1 VSQVRRSISSLL
13 MISSLFRVCVTSL
26 LEAATCQQPGS
37 VAGSWAKRRGAVSRR
52 EFQPRQTINRTA
64 ILFHLLFLCSHCG
77 DRRRRRDAY
86 SLLAAA
92 TLHASEAQLRIRTR
106 LQERK
111 SLPMR
116 EPNSRGR
123 GRRTTLC
130 ELRFEEGPRHRRY
143 QGWVGRPEAR
153 GCRPRRGGLAL
164 PSARRQMAGW
174 SSRGA
179 CHPAK
184 CHFGE
189 HHQLPSIIRG
199 VALGR
204 SNATA
209 RLHRPNDL
217 QALAE
222 DRQG

>member
-1 VSQVRRSISSLL
+1 
-13 MISSLFRVCVTSL
+13 M
-26 LEAATCQQPGS
+26 
-37 VAGSWAKRRGAVSRR
+37 AGSWAKRRGAVSRR

-64 ILFHLLFLCSHCG
+64 ILFHLLFLCAHAA
-77 DRRRRRDAY
+77 RRPTTTRR
-86 SLLAAA
+86 LLAAA

-153 GCRPRRGGLAL
+153 GCRPRRGGLTL

-179 CHPAK
+179 SHPAK

-189 HHQLPSIIRG
+189 HHQLPSIRG